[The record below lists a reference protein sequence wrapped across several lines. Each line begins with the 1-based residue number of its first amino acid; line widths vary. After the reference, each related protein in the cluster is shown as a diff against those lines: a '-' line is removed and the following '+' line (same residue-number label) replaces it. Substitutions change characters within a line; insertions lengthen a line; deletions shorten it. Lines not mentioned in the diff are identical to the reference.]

1 MIARIG
7 EHREEI
13 ARLCQEHG
21 ITRLSLFG
29 SVVKGGWRPGESD
42 IDVLIDL
49 EYGPGV
55 GGRFMRFASSLERLL
70 GVRVD
75 ITTER
80 SVSSEEFRDELCRTA
95 VTIYGVTREGSRAT
109 GFGQEVLQ

>member
-1 MIARIG
+1 MIARIE

-29 SVVKGGWRPGESD
+29 TAVKGGWRPGESD

-70 GVRVD
+70 GVQVD

-80 SVSSEEFRDELCRTA
+80 SVSSEEFRDELRRTA
-95 VTIYGVTREGSRAT
+95 VTVYGVTREGSPGA
-109 GFGQEVLQ
+109 GFRQDVRQ

>member
-1 MIARIG
+1 MIDLIQ

-13 ARLCQEHG
+13 VRLCQSHG
-21 ITRLSLFG
+21 IRRMAVFG
-29 SVVKGGWRPGESD
+29 SAANGTWRPGESD

-49 EYGPGV
+49 DYDPGV
-55 GGRFMRFASSLERLL
+55 GRRFMRFASSLEQLL

-80 SVSSEEFRDELCRTA
+80 SVTSDWFRKELSETA
-95 VTIYGVTREGSRAT
+95 IPIYEAGSTKAIA
-109 GFGQEVLQ
+109 

>member
-1 MIARIG
+1 MIATVR
-7 EHREEI
+7 EHREDI
-13 ARLCQEHG
+13 VRLCREHG

-29 SVVKGGWRPGESD
+29 SAVKGGWRPGESD
-42 IDVLIDL
+42 VDVLIDL

-80 SVSSEEFRDELCRTA
+80 SVSSEEFRDELRRTA